1 MYDKE
6 VLKEITMETINHSD
20 YAALDII
27 AMVIKQLKTDDNPSV
42 GDYTWALDMI
52 EHEVTQTGRRL

>member
-1 MYDKE
+1 M
-6 VLKEITMETINHSD
+6 EIINRSD